1 MAEQLQPRRCVVYTR
16 KSVEDDTD
24 MEFNS
29 IDAQREAGEAY
40 IASQKANG
48 WHLLPERYDD
58 YGWSGGNIN
67 RPALQKLMEDAATG
81 KIDIIVV
88 YKIDRLSRSICDF
101 AELTKKLD
109 SWNVSF
115 VAVTQEINTATSA
128 GRMMLNI
135 LITFAQYEREV
146 ISERVRDKMA
156 ATRRKGKWAGGS
168 VPLGF
173 KLVNHK
179 LVSEPQD
186 ACVINRIFNRFL
198 EIQSPK
204 QIALELNRDGIQT
217 RKGVPWNTQ
226 RVYCILNNHA
236 YVGEVNYKGEIY
248 EGEHQGIISREVWD
262 LSRVFLTANAPRP
275 TTARSAENLAPL
287 KGILRCEHCNCA
299 MTPSF
304 TRKNGRKYCFYICI
318 KDARNPESDCPV
330 KRVPAGEIEKLVFQ
344 QMARLLQMP
353 EIVAAVAMQ
362 AQIQPRDVLERFC
375 GNFWEPL
382 PQGERQRL
390 AELLLNKVEI
400 CENDVRIELRT
411 AGMKAALKEHYE
423 NQG

>member
-1 MAEQLQPRRCVVYTR
+1 MA
-16 KSVEDDTD
+16 SV
-24 MEFNS
+24 
-29 IDAQREAGEAY
+29 
-40 IASQKANG
+40 ASG
-48 WHLLPERYDD
+48 
-58 YGWSGGNIN
+58 
-67 RPALQKLMEDAATG
+67 
-81 KIDIIVV
+81 
-88 YKIDRLSRSICDF
+88 
-101 AELTKKLD
+101 
-109 SWNVSF
+109 
-115 VAVTQEINTATSA
+115 
-128 GRMMLNI
+128 
-135 LITFAQYEREV
+135 
-146 ISERVRDKMA
+146 
-156 ATRRKGKWAGGS
+156 
-168 VPLGF
+168 
-173 KLVNHK
+173 
-179 LVSEPQD
+179 
-186 ACVINRIFNRFL
+186 
-198 EIQSPK
+198 
-204 QIALELNRDGIQT
+204 
-217 RKGVPWNTQ
+217 
-226 RVYCILNNHA
+226 
-236 YVGEVNYKGEIY
+236 
-248 EGEHQGIISREVWD
+248 
-262 LSRVFLTANAPRP
+262 PRP
-275 TTARSAENLAPL
+275 GLP
-287 KGILRCEHCNCA
+287 IA